1 LAEQWTFNPTVVGSS
16 PTRPIIHMTARFES
30 LSPGDLARFVQ
41 RTKASSALPRE
52 PDVSLLFRRILRNA
66 AEIVPSE
73 SGAILL
79 DEPLSK
85 TLPPESRRLH
95 FVAAFGPTA
104 GQVIGRSTSAA
115 LRVAGHVYCTGTAHL
130 AAVVDREDRFAE
142 HLDRSTGFAT
152 RSIIAAPIVLGDSV
166 CGAIELT
173 NRLDGIPF
181 DAHDLLLLEVFASY
195 TALSIQNALD
205 ARHAQHLARMDD
217 LTGLFNDR
225 YLHIRLREE
234 LALATAN
241 SMPCALLFIDLDH
254 FKPIN
259 DQYGHL
265 VGSQV
270 LREVGFLLRRVTADH
285 DAVVARYG
293 GDEFTIMLPG
303 LGSAGAEPVAEAVR
317 AAIADAVFL
326 DRDRGP
332 EFPALKLR
340 NAVTASI
347 GVAAIEPGDPP
358 VEDPALWLIRA
369 ADQAMYRAKTLGKD
383 RVSLAG

>member
-1 LAEQWTFNPTVVGSS
+1 MT
-16 PTRPIIHMTARFES
+16 TRYES
-30 LSPGDLARFVQ
+30 LPPGDLARFVQ

-52 PDVSLLFRRILRNA
+52 PDVSLLFRRILQNA
-66 AEIVPSE
+66 GEIVPSE

-85 TLPPESRRLH
+85 SLPPEARRLH
-95 FVAAFGPTA
+95 FVATFGPAA
-104 GQVIGRSTSAA
+104 GKLIGRSTSAA
-115 LRVAGHVYCTGTAHL
+115 HGVAGHVYCTGTAHL
-130 AAVVDREDRFAE
+130 AAVADRDDRFGE
-142 HLDRSTGFAT
+142 HLDRSTGYAT
-152 RSIIAAPIVLGDSV
+152 RSIIAAPIVIGDSV
-166 CGAIELT
+166 CGAIELM
-173 NRLDGIPF
+173 NRLDGVPY

-234 LALATAN
+234 LALAAAEGT
-241 SMPCALLFIDLDH
+241 PCALLFIDLDR

-259 DQYGHL
+259 DRYGHL

-270 LREVGFLLRRVTADH
+270 LREVGFVLRRVTADL

-293 GDEFTIMLPG
+293 GDEFTIVLPG
-303 LGSAGAEPVAEAVR
+303 LGAAGAERVAEAVR
-317 AAIADAVFL
+317 TAIAEAIFL
-326 DRDRGP
+326 ERDRGP
-332 EFPALKLR
+332 EFPALRLR

-347 GVAAIEPGDPP
+347 GVAAIEPGDAPVDDPP
-358 VEDPALWLIRA
+358 LWLIRM
-369 ADQAMYRAKTLGKD
+369 ADKAMYQAKTHGKD
-383 RVSLAG
+383 QVARAG

>member
-1 LAEQWTFNPTVVGSS
+1 MIL
-16 PTRPIIHMTARFES
+16 MTTHFES

-52 PDVSLLFRRILRNA
+52 PDVSLLFRRILQNA
-66 AEIVPSE
+66 GEIVPSE

-85 TLPPESRRLH
+85 TLPSEARRLH
-95 FVAAFGPTA
+95 FVAAFGPAA
-104 GQVIGRSTSAA
+104 GKLIGRSTSAA
-115 LRVAGHVYCTGTAHL
+115 QGVAGQVYCTGAAHL
-130 AAVVDREDRFAE
+130 AAEAERDDRSGE
-142 HLDRSTGFAT
+142 HLDRSMGEAP
-152 RSIIAAPIVLGDSV
+152 RSIIAAPIVIGDSV
-166 CGAIELT
+166 CGAIELM
-173 NRLDGIPF
+173 NRQDGVPY

-217 LTGLFNDR
+217 LTGLYNDR
-225 YLHIRLREE
+225 YLHIRLRDE
-234 LALATAN
+234 LALAAATGI
-241 SMPCALLFIDLDH
+241 PCALLFVDLDR

-259 DQYGHL
+259 DRYGHL

-270 LREVGFLLRRVTADH
+270 LREVGFLLRRVTADC

-293 GDEFTIMLPG
+293 GDEFAIVLPG
-303 LGSAGAEPVAEAVR
+303 LGVSGAALVAETVR
-317 AAIADAVFL
+317 AAVADAVFL
-326 DRDRGP
+326 ERDRGP

-340 NAVTASI
+340 QAVTASI
-347 GVAAIEPGDPP
+347 GVAAIEAGDPP

-369 ADQAMYRAKTLGKD
+369 ADQAMYRAKTRGKD
-383 RVSLAG
+383 RVSRAAG